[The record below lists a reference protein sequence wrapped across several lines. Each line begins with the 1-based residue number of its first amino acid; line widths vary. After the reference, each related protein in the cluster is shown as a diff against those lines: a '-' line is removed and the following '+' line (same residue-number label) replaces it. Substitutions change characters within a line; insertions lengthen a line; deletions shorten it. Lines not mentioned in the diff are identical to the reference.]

1 MNMQKSNGSIGMSKT
16 GLFGIRKWY
25 GIGMNVMGL
34 RLDGMAVRL
43 T

>member
-1 MNMQKSNGSIGMSKT
+1 MNTLKSNGSIGMT
-16 GLFGIRKWY
+16 GLFGLRKWY

-34 RLDGMAVRL
+34 RLDGMGVRL